1 MMHGRNVPPAR
12 SYPSSILLLQTD
24 LTKEGLE
31 EVRFNLVVAAHFQ
44 MVAGLE
50 EEDLEGLL
58 VDTGYVL
65 LQLAGRHGALV
76 DLLLLLA
83 GMLNIEQAG
92 NVLELRVHV
101 LVGVDRRHFA
111 VAASCKAG

>member
-12 SYPSSILLLQTD
+12 SHPSSILLLQTD

-50 EEDLEGLL
+50 QQNLEGLL
-58 VDTGYVL
+58 VDTGDVL

-83 GMLNIEQAG
+83 SMLNIEQAG
-92 NVLELRVHV
+92 NILELSVHV
-101 LVGVDRRHFA
+101 LVGIHGRHFA
-111 VAASCKAG
+111 VAASGKAG

>member
-1 MMHGRNVPPAR
+1 MEEMAEVGE
-12 SYPSSILLLQTD
+12 
-24 LTKEGLE
+24 EGEAEMVEDEVLVDGE
-31 EVRFNLVVAAHFQ
+31 E
-44 MVAGLE
+44 GGIE

-83 GMLNIEQAG
+83 SMLNIEQAG

-111 VAASCKAG
+111 VAASGKAG